1 MTGLPPI
8 QRPLCRRRLLQA
20 AAGACVASPLAM
32 AGPRDPDLGD
42 VQVLIPGPLGGGW
55 DRGARSIGQALTGAQ
70 LARSVAYLNL
80 EGGGGWRALEE
91 FLARADLRQTVMVQS
106 VSLVARRLSG
116 VYRKG
121 FRELRPLACLA
132 EEYAAVVVRPDS
144 PLATLADFR
153 RQIARA
159 PHEQPI
165 VLGSARD
172 SVDHL
177 ASQLLLQDLKGVPFS
192 AYRFAFR
199 NGDGDATQF
208 LLGGAGVAMV
218 AGFNSVMLAQHQA
231 GQLRILGTSGPQRL
245 HKDISTWAE
254 QGAEQGFANWRG
266 LFARRDMP
274 ADAVARWLQALEA
287 LTATPAWREVVKAN
301 AWGARFLADDRFL
314 AFLEAEERR
323 LRPLVPAAE

>member
-1 MTGLPPI
+1 MV
-8 QRPLCRRRLLQA
+8 R
-20 AAGACVASPLAM
+20 
-32 AGPRDPDLGD
+32 AGPRDVELGD
-42 VQVLIPGPLGGGW
+42 VQMLIPGPVGGGW
-55 DRGARSIGQALTGAQ
+55 DRGGRSIGQALVASQ
-70 LARSVAYLNL
+70 LARGVAYLNL
-80 EGGGGWRALEE
+80 EGGGGWRGLEE
-91 FLARADLRQTVMVQS
+91 FLNRTDLRQAVMVQS

-116 VYRKG
+116 AYRKG
-121 FRELRPLACLA
+121 FRELRPLACLVD
-132 EEYAAVVVRPDS
+132 EYVAVVVRPDS
-144 PLATLADFR
+144 PLGNLSDLR

-177 ASQLLLQDLKGVPFS
+177 ASQLLLQDLPRASQG

-218 AGFNSVMLAQHQA
+218 VGFNAVLLAQHLA
-231 GQLRILGTSGPQRL
+231 GQIRILATSGPQRL
-245 HKDISTWAE
+245 HKDIPSWSE
-254 QGAEQGFANWRG
+254 QGVELSFANWRG

-274 ADAVARWLQALEA
+274 AEAVARWLQGLEA
-287 LTATPAWREVVKAN
+287 LTATPAWRDVVKAN
-301 AWGARFLADDRFL
+301 GWGARFLGDDRFV

-323 LRPLVPAAE
+323 FRPLLAAAE